1 MNPNEN
7 KTKSKIW
14 DVIVIGG
21 GPAGMMSAIQAKK
34 NGLDVLLLEKN
45 SRLGEKLLI
54 TGGGRC
60 NVTNEEYDNKKILA
74 KYKGAEH
81 YLYSPFSQFTVK
93 DTLDFFHLRKMPTK
107 TEALQRVFPAT
118 SRAESVWNVLIEEL
132 KKSKIEILSNSEVKG
147 FIKEESS
154 LDVGR
159 LGKIIGVKMRGDNII
174 QAKNFILATGGKS
187 RPETGSTGD
196 GFKWL
201 KDLGHKVAE
210 PSASLVPI
218 AIKDDKENNWFKLL
232 QGITL
237 SEVKITTV
245 QFDKK
250 QKVSKGKILFTHFG
264 ITGPTILN
272 MSKSIGELLSYGDVF
287 IVLDL
292 LPTLDHGMLNKKLQE
307 IFAREHN
314 KKIKNSL
321 DELFVS
327 TLAPIVLEKSGI
339 DIDKKCNSV
348 TKEERMKLIET
359 AKNMKLEVE
368 ELLGTDK
375 AIITSGGVDLKE
387 VDTKTMRSILFPNLY
402 LVGDILNIDRP
413 SGGYSL
419 QLCWTTGFVAGNNIK

>member
-1 MNPNEN
+1 MNQNEN

-14 DVIVIGG
+14 DVVVIGG

-34 NGLDVLLLEKN
+34 KGLDVLLLEKN

-74 KYKGAEH
+74 KFKGAENF
-81 YLYSPFSQFTVK
+81 LYSPFSQFAVK
-93 DTLDFFHLRKMPTK
+93 DALEFFHLRKMPTK

-118 SRAESVWNVLIEEL
+118 NRAESVWSVLVEEL
-132 KKSKIEILSNSEVKG
+132 KKSKVEILYDSEVQG
-147 FIKEESS
+147 FIKV
-154 LDVGR
+154 DGQ
-159 LGKIIGVKMRGDNII
+159 ITGVKMREDNII
-174 QAKNFILATGGKS
+174 YAKNFILATGGKS

-201 KDLGHKVAE
+201 KAIGHKVTE
-210 PSASLVPI
+210 PTASLVPV
-218 AIKDDKENNWFKLL
+218 AIRDNKENNWFKAL

-237 SEVKITTV
+237 PEVKITTV
-245 QFDKK
+245 QFEKK

-264 ITGPTILN
+264 VTGPTILN

-292 LPTLDHGMLNKKLQE
+292 LPSLDHGMLNKKLQE

-327 TLAPIVLEKSGI
+327 ALAPIVLEKAGI

-348 TKEERMKLIET
+348 TFDERMKLIEV
-359 AKNMKLEVE
+359 AKNMKMEVL

-387 VDTKTMRSILFPNLY
+387 VDTKTMQSKLFPNLF
-402 LVGDILNIDRP
+402 LVGDVLDIDRP

-419 QLCWTTGFVAGNNIK
+419 QLCWTTGFVAGDNIKKI